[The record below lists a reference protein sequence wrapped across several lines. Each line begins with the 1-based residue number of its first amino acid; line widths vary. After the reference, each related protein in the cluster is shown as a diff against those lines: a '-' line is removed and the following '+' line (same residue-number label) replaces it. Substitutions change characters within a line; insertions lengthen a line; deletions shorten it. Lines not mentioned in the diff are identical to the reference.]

1 MNYHLSTPS
10 LQVQTLGNVI
20 YPKYIPEEGKK
31 IRDVPLCLMPLIL
44 KIVLS
49 TCLERSLMRLS

>member
-20 YPKYIPEEGKK
+20 YPKYISEEGKK
-31 IRDVPLCLMPLIL
+31 IRHVPLCLMPLIL
-44 KIVLS
+44 KIVLF
-49 TCLERSLMRLS
+49 TCL